1 MSEVITVERI
11 GHVAHVRFNRPERH
25 NALNW
30 DLFQA
35 IPRVTKE
42 LTADKTLRAVVV
54 SGNGP
59 SFCSGLD
66 YPEMTQDPGA
76 FDIGFQRGDGDEGN
90 LFQQAA
96 WLWKR
101 VPVPVIAAIHGACYG
116 GGIQIALGADIRIA
130 AADAKLSVMEIKW
143 GLIPDMSGTAT
154 LRELVRL
161 DVAKELTYTGRV
173 VTGEEAAAL
182 GLVTRVAADPVAEAL
197 TMAEAIAQKNPDAIR
212 LGKRVLD
219 ANWNQADSSAA
230 MQLEQDFQLKI
241 LKSANQLE
249 AARAAMTKT
258 PGNFTDSEF

>member
-1 MSEVITVERI
+1 MSEVINVERI
-11 GHVAHVRFNRPERH
+11 GHVAHVRLNRPERH

-35 IPRVTKE
+35 IPRVTAE
-42 LTADKTLRAVVV
+42 LAADKSLRAVVL

-66 YPEMTQDPGA
+66 YPEMSKHPVAFAEGFKRSEGA
-76 FDIGFQRGDGDEGN
+76 EGN

-101 VPVPVIAAIHGACYG
+101 LPVPVIAAVHGACYG

-130 AADAKLSVMEIKW
+130 TADAKLSVMEIKW
-143 GLIPDMSGTAT
+143 GLIPDMSGTLT

-161 DVAKELTYTGRV
+161 DVAKELIFTGRV
-173 VTGEEAAAL
+173 VTGEEAASL
-182 GLVTRVAADPVAEAL
+182 GLVTRIASDPLAEAL
-197 TMAEAIAQKNPDAIR
+197 QLAESIAQRNPDAIR
-212 LGKRVLD
+212 LDKQVLD
-219 ANWNQADSSAA
+219 SNWGEVDASAA
-230 MQLEQDFQLKI
+230 MQREQDLQLKI
-241 LKSANQLE
+241 LNSPNQLE

-258 PGNFTDSEF
+258 PGNFADSEY